1 MLNVLC
7 RPDYEKR
14 AEMPDEESKS
24 DKKEKKIAKRLRR
37 LFEDIEAGAVLQVD
51 RRITKVIA
59 LGRIHLYIN

>member
-7 RPDYEKR
+7 RPHHKKR
-14 AEMPDEESKS
+14 AEMPNEESKS
-24 DKKEKKIAKRLRR
+24 DKERKIAKRLRR